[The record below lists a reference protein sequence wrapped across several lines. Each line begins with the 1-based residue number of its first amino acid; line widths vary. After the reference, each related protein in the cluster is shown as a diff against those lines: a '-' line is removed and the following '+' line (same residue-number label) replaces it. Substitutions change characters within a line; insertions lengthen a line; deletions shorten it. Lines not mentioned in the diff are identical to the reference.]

1 MSVTDLCA
9 YCGGDCGMSDC
20 QTCHGC
26 ESIACRDCDDPY
38 QPDPSDPAEVD
49 DYLWDP
55 HDWEEEQYL

>member
-1 MSVTDLCA
+1 MSDTDRCA

-26 ESIACRDCDDPY
+26 ESIACPDCDDPY
-38 QPDPSDPAEVD
+38 QPDPAEAD

-55 HDWEEEQYL
+55 YDLEEEQYQ